1 MDQVQTIEQPAQP
14 GVSEQTT
21 TTPDQSQPVTQE
33 EPKVDFKSLIPDEY
47 KEDKALANF
56 QDMNQFVK
64 SYLHAQKMVGLD
76 KIPVPNKY
84 ATDED
89 WKEVYKRLGAPE
101 KPDQYKYKFDEGQ
114 EVDTEALKNFS
125 SQAHKLGLLPTQA
138 QGMVNYY
145 NEMVGKQLADAESIS
160 TSQREK
166 AMTELKTEWGQAYDQ
181 KLQKANTVV
190 SSVFPKGIMSINLED
205 GTKLGDHSEVIKAFA
220 ALGEKMGEDD
230 IIKSDGP
237 VYMTPK
243 QIEKQIGELQQTGS
257 AYWDKNHPN
266 HDTAVQEVQTLIQ
279 KKNNEEVV

>member
-1 MDQVQTIEQPAQP
+1 MSDNQEVAVPAVPEEKPVLSGDPVEKTPEQIQDDWKA
-14 GVSEQTT
+14 GLS
-21 TTPDQSQPVTQE
+21 D
-33 EPKVDFKSLIPDEY
+33 DLRADKSLENIKDISS
-47 KEDKALANF
+47 LA
-56 QDMNQFVK
+56 K
-64 SYLHAQKMVGLD
+64 SYIHAQRLVGAD
-76 KIPVPNKY
+76 KIPVPNKF
-84 ATDED
+84 ATEKDWDAVYEKLGRPKTADE
-89 WKEVYKRLGAPE
+89 
-101 KPDQYKYKFDEGQ
+101 YKYNLSEDQK
-114 EVDTEALKNFS
+114 VDTEALKNFS

-138 QGMVNYY
+138 QGVVSYY
-145 NEMVGKQLADAESIS
+145 NEMIGKQLADAESVS

-190 SSVFPKGIMSINLED
+190 SSVFPKGIMSMNLED
-205 GTKLGDHSEVIKAFA
+205 GTKFGDHPEVIKAFA

-243 QIEKQIGELQQTGS
+243 EIEKQIGELQQTGS

>member
-1 MDQVQTIEQPAQP
+1 MSDNQEVAVPAVPEEKPVLSGDPVEKTPEQIQTDWKA
-14 GVSEQTT
+14 GLS
-21 TTPDQSQPVTQE
+21 D
-33 EPKVDFKSLIPDEY
+33 DLRADKSLENIKDISS
-47 KEDKALANF
+47 LA
-56 QDMNQFVK
+56 K
-64 SYLHAQKMVGLD
+64 SYIHAQRLVGAD
-76 KIPVPNKY
+76 KIPVPNKF
-84 ATDED
+84 ATEKDWDAVYEKLGRPKTADE
-89 WKEVYKRLGAPE
+89 
-101 KPDQYKYKFDEGQ
+101 YKYNLSEDQK
-114 EVDTEALKNFS
+114 VDTEALKNFS

-145 NEMVGKQLADAESIS
+145 NEMVGKQLADAENIS

-190 SSVFPKGIMSINLED
+190 SSVFPKGIMSMNLED
-205 GTKLGDHSEVIKAFA
+205 GTKFGDHPEVIKAFA

-243 QIEKQIGELQQTGS
+243 EIEKQIGELQQTGS